1 MSNIAAPNFF
11 SRCIAWLSTHR
22 YINGFLVLA
31 YFVFIVFMHGPMVDL
46 SNIIQAKLSFA
57 LYNKVILIAYSFSA
71 LLVVTLLLQQYK
83 KYTENKLLKTVYL
96 FATLTLIFI
105 HSRFMFDSNVE
116 AIHSL
121 EFTFLA
127 ILLFPFFNRFGA
139 AIMFAVPFMLVDELY
154 QYWVLYPDFN
164 DYFDLNDISM
174 DTYGCALAMLTLMI
188 CGVRGEMPVKPLW
201 KRTEFW
207 GIVTLTGSI
216 LIAIALCFIAPYEFE
231 KCSNTFLVLN
241 ERMVSE
247 PFWREHPLSHEIY
260 HVQKPLEAIASFTT
274 LVFLYFG
281 LDSLRK

>member
-11 SRCIAWLSTHR
+11 SRCIAWLAEHR

-31 YFVFIVFMHGPMVDL
+31 YFVFVVFMHGPMVNL
-46 SNIIQAKLSFA
+46 SNIIQSQLS
-57 LYNKVILIAYSFSA
+57 LDVYNKVILITYTLSA
-71 LLVVTLLLQQYK
+71 TLVVWLLFQQFK
-83 KYTENKLLKTVYL
+83 KYTDNKPLKTFYL
-96 FATLTLIFI
+96 LTTFTLIFI

-139 AIMFAVPFMLVDELY
+139 AIMFSVPFMLLDELY

-164 DYFDLNDISM
+164 DYMDLNDISM
-174 DTYGCALAMLTLMI
+174 DIYGCALAMLTLMI
-188 CGVRGEMPVKPLW
+188 CGVRGETPVKPLW
-201 KRTEFW
+201 KRAELW
-207 GIVTLTGSI
+207 GIISLTGSI
-216 LIAIALCFIAPYEFE
+216 FIAIALCFIAPYEFE

-260 HVQKPLEAIASFTT
+260 HVQKPLEAIVSFTS